1 MTLQHVL
8 LDRNMW
14 IHLARA
20 SKGRRDGLPYEDVLA
35 VVCYAAEQGLASFPL
50 CPATY
55 LEQHGIDNAR
65 RRTRLGEVML
75 KISTRSHDGVSR

>member
-1 MTLQHVL
+1 MTLQRVF

-50 CPATY
+50 SPPRT
-55 LEQHGIDNAR
+55 LNNTVSITRGDDRAR
-65 RRTRLGEVML
+65 
-75 KISTRSHDGVSR
+75 